1 MTLKLAVLASGRGSN
16 LATFIDCARQGRLEA
31 DIVLVLSNNPAA
43 PALELA
49 RQAGLATWSADH
61 RSYPSREAFDQSMLE
76 AIARAGADTVALAG
90 YMRILSAPFIQ
101 AFPGRILNIH
111 PALLPAFPGGHSVR
125 DAIDYGARLS
135 GCSVHFV
142 DEKMDNG
149 PLIIQAAVPL
159 RNEEQCDDEGSLHA
173 RIQEYEHRVYP
184 QALQWLAEGRLSLE
198 GRKVRLLPS
207 SAGHTAPAASAVT
220 GTTGGPALVCP
231 PLEKF

>member
-16 LATFIDCARQGRLEA
+16 LATFIKRARQGRLEA

-49 RQAGLATWSADH
+49 RQAGIATWSDDH
-61 RSYPSREAFDQSMLE
+61 RVYGSREDFDRNMLE
-76 AIARAGADTVALAG
+76 AIARVGADTVALAG

-111 PALLPAFPGGHSVR
+111 PALLPAFPGGHSLR
-125 DAIDYGARLS
+125 DALDYGARLS

-149 PLIIQAAVPL
+149 PLVIQAAVPL
-159 RNEEQCDDEGSLHA
+159 YNEEQQDDEARLHA
-173 RIQEYEHRVYP
+173 RIQEYEHRIYP
-184 QALQWLAEGRLSLE
+184 QALQWLAEGRLRLE

-207 SAGHTAPAASAVT
+207 AQPGFVLSAPAGA
-220 GTTGGPALVCP
+220 GLVCP

>member
-1 MTLKLAVLASGRGSN
+1 MKLKLAVLASGRGSN
-16 LATFIDCARQGRLEA
+16 LATFIKLAQQGRLEA

-49 RQAGLATWSADH
+49 SRAGLATWSADH
-61 RSYPSREAFDQSMLE
+61 RSYPSRESFDQSMLE

-111 PALLPAFPGGHSVR
+111 PALLPAFPGGRSVR
-125 DAIDYGARLS
+125 DAVDYGARLS

-159 RNEEQCDDEGSLHA
+159 FNEEQQDDEASLHA

-184 QALQWLAEGRLSLE
+184 QALQWLAEGRLRLE
-198 GRKVRLLPS
+198 GRKVRLLPRP
-207 SAGHTAPAASAVT
+207 AGGAAPAASVVA
-220 GTTGGPALVCP
+220 GGPALVCP